1 MKALF
6 DHLFMAYCVPYDP
19 NRFPDY
25 LRKDPTRA
33 YGQYAFEEGFKLALQ
48 LARWPAWTR
57 RTCGKRSSR
66 KRGRARGPPSV
77 FA

>member
-33 YGQYAFEEGFKLALQ
+33 YGQYAFEEGFKLALE
-48 LARWPAWTR
+48 LAFS
-57 RTCGKRSSR
+57 CLDQKDLSR
-66 KRGRARGPPSV
+66 LEMLSPEKNL
-77 FA
+77 

>member
-19 NRFPDY
+19 NRLPDY

-48 LARWPAWTR
+48 LAVACLDPEDLRE
-57 RTCGKRSSR
+57 GE
-66 KRGRARGPPSV
+66 
-77 FA
+77 